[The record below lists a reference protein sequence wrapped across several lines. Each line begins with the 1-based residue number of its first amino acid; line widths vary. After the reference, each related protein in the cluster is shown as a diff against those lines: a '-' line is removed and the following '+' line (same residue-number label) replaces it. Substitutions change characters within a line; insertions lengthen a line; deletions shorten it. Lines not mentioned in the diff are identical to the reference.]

1 MVGGAGTT
9 AGAAGDATAG
19 SGGTTGGTASTAGSA
34 GDGTGGGNAGTG
46 GTGGSNTGTADAST
60 DSASVVHDASSD
72 ALSIGDAINGTPDG
86 GAYSRAGWTATSVP
100 PFPTGQKAQ
109 NQDFKYSNAFDGNNN
124 TRWSIGDTNSPAQTI
139 GDQFTFDMK
148 APHVFK
154 KIVFWAGGV
163 NGMNGPDPRDY
174 PGALDVSVSTDCTM
188 FGPTIGSGT
197 EAQPGCGACSMP
209 FTITLAQPASLIA
222 CGSLPPSDCNSVAE
236 SGGRFPS
243 STFIRSFSDH
253 LAIRLATTT
262 SNPGKACSTGASMTG
277 WACSRIGHEPSP
289 TTPAAAHSCVSRS
302 RVVSSPP
309 HAT

>member
-1 MVGGAGTT
+1 MMDAYLNRAVSQAFLATLLAAGIGCSADDSGATGAKVGGAGTT
-9 AGAAGDATAG
+9 AGTAGNEAAG
-19 SGGTTGGTASTAGSA
+19 SGGSTGGTASTAGSA

-46 GTGGSNTGTADAST
+46 GSGGSNTGAADAST

-109 NQDFKYSNAFDGNNN
+109 NQDLKYSNAFDGNNN

-174 PGALDVSVSTDCTM
+174 PGALDVSVSTDCTT

-197 EAQPGCGACSMP
+197 EAQPGCNTCSMP
-209 FTITLAQPASLIA
+209 FTITLAQPV
-222 CGSLPPSDCNSVAE
+222 VAQCVRLTLTKRLQL
-236 SGGRFPS
+236 GGG
-243 STFIRSFSDH
+243 IWW
-253 LAIRLATTT
+253 AISELYVY
-262 SNPGKACSTGASMTG
+262 P
-277 WACSRIGHEPSP
+277 
-289 TTPAAAHSCVSRS
+289 
-302 RVVSSPP
+302 
-309 HAT
+309 